1 MSLDLAIMINYQE
14 KFLHGP
20 VGLLQNHCDAHDDR
34 QSPAQ
39 ELGTSFPHVS
49 QKKKKKTSFPHEG

>member
-1 MSLDLAIMINYQE
+1 MVSKNTLKGHMSLDLAIMINYSE

-39 ELGTSFPHVS
+39 ELETSFPH
-49 QKKKKKTSFPHEG
+49 GG